1 MNWIEAENIILIR
14 SQIIQVSGGLDGLR
28 NRAGLKSAVAAPLQS
43 YRGRDSFSTKVEK
56 ITRLGYGLAA
66 NLAFVDGNKRIVTML
81 IQLLLKWNDYRLEL
95 TDILISIADS
105 SGESTQNCFDAQSS
119 PKPLVIKAASSVTA
133 FSSSAPSAAS
143 SILSP

>member
-1 MNWIEAENIILIR
+1 M
-14 SQIIQVSGGLDGLR
+14 
-28 NRAGLKSAVAAPLQS
+28 
-43 YRGRDSFSTKVEK
+43 FSTEVEK
-56 ITRLGYGLAA
+56 IARLGYGLAA

-95 TDILISIADS
+95 TDILISIADGS
-105 SGESTQNCFDAQSS
+105 DESTQSCFDAQSS

>member
-1 MNWIEAENIILIR
+1 M
-14 SQIIQVSGGLDGLR
+14 
-28 NRAGLKSAVAAPLQS
+28 
-43 YRGRDSFSTKVEK
+43 FSTEVEK
-56 ITRLGYGLAA
+56 IACLEYGLAA

-95 TDILISIADS
+95 KPRELTDILISIADGS
-105 SGESTQNCFDAQSS
+105 DKSTQNHFDAQSS